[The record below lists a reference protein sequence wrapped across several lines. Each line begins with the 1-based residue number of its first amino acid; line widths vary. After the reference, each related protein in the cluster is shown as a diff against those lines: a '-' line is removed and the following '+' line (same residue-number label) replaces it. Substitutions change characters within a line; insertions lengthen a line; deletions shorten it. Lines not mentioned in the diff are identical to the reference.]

1 MHLSLDLSGANV
13 VGSKHTHT
21 LYRIVCARS
30 IVAAFMRV
38 RELGG
43 GGGGRCRRRRRY
55 TELIVGIK
63 GNLVRRGVRVVK
75 GEVVNITCKKEI
87 MVAVV
92 GTSGRREWRYYGN
105 IDSFFYP
112 PPLLCMCVCVMKL
125 KGGRWP
131 DRRQN
136 TDGSAGSGKRKGGG
150 CEK

>member
-1 MHLSLDLSGANV
+1 MLCSVLLPG
-13 VGSKHTHT
+13 G
-21 LYRIVCARS
+21 
-30 IVAAFMRV
+30 
-38 RELGG
+38 GG
-43 GGGGRCRRRRRY
+43 GGGGRRRPPPPRRRRRRRY

-112 PPLLCMCVCVMKL
+112 PPPPMYVCVCHEIE
-125 KGGRWP
+125 GGEVARSSP
-131 DRRQN
+131 
-136 TDGSAGSGKRKGGG
+136 
-150 CEK
+150 EH